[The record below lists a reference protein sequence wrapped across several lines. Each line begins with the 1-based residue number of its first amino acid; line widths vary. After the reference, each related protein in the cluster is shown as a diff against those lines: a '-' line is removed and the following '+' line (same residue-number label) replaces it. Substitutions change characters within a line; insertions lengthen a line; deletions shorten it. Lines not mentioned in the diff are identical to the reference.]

1 MLAPQPTQLLQGICV
16 RSKSLGI
23 KTRLAVWG
31 EIVNV
36 YLAFEG
42 MFCHP
47 TEASIK
53 AETWIRHFRYNK
65 ETGAEMRSAMVSGTA
80 TENAPV
86 SYWPFFLVPEVFA
99 KVNSSQFPLFYCGK
113 YLTITLGKVNLFYT
127 NCQRFSWWWSY
138 ALLAC
143 FFPNNRLLSYA
154 IMSSLLHI
162 PLLILCSFL
171 IEIMLAVPRDS
182 ILLTTFVYNQS
193 PLKRSLSFAIRD
205 FNSVALFWWILLEM
219 EAFFSRWTSTPAEAS
234 VDFYFTRMTW

>member
-1 MLAPQPTQLLQGICV
+1 MVKLLISIWLSKGWFAIQLKHHQRQRHEFVTLDTTRRLEPKCVPQWFLGPLLRTRLSAIGHFSLSQ
-16 RSKSLGI
+16 KSLRRL
-23 KTRLAVWG
+23 TRPSFL
-31 EIVNV
+31 
-36 YLAFEG
+36 
-42 MFCHP
+42 
-47 TEASIK
+47 
-53 AETWIRHFRYNK
+53 
-65 ETGAEMRSAMVSGTA
+65 
-80 TENAPV
+80 
-86 SYWPFFLVPEVFA
+86 FFY
-99 KVNSSQFPLFYCGK
+99 SGK

-219 EAFFSRWTSTPAEAS
+219 EAFFSRWT
-234 VDFYFTRMTW
+234 YFTRMTW